1 MLDWKRFFSSL
12 INKVSFRKKEDL
24 VKLQPGGDEVIRNSS
39 GIYRRFSAPNKK
51 AAIEFLEKQE
61 VKSNLTFIVV
71 ETPEGTVAKDVY
83 GIFGQ

>member
-1 MLDWKRFFSSL
+1 MLKWKTFLGSLLKRLSSDK
-12 INKVSFRKKEDL
+12 NKEP

-39 GIYRRFSAPNKK
+39 GIYRRYSAPNKK

>member
-1 MLDWKRFFSSL
+1 MLDWKRLLSSL
-12 INKVSFRKKEDL
+12 IKKLSSWKKEEQG
-24 VKLQPGGDEVIRNSS
+24 KLQPGGDEVIRNSS
-39 GIYRRFSAPNKK
+39 GIYRRYSAPNKK